1 MSPARRRGWWATTC
15 GSPPKPVPGS
25 TSCAT
30 SCSSRRAGRRL
41 EKARSWRARVIWM
54 RLNGVPRI
62 WRPRVRQHRSLSCLR
77 KSCGWRRRPCPTS
90 PVNSLPTICWAKY
103 SANSA
108 SASRLR
114 PKLLSARASAY
125 ACSVFISSGW
135 PAMLTWR
142 GIADELQSHRTRL
155 LQANLIALLA
165 VAAAVPVPLL
175 LPLMVDE
182 VLLHHPGAL
191 VNRIGALFPAAWHGP
206 VLFIGTALLL
216 TVGLR
221 LTSILLNVWQGRTFS
236 LLAKDVV
243 YRIRVRML
251 ARLSRIALSEFET
264 VGAGRITSHFV
275 TDLNAIDSFLGSSI
289 SRLVVS
295 LLTLVGVAAVLFWMN
310 WKLARFILL
319 LNPVVIL
326 FSTRLGKRVKD
337 LKKHENR
344 AFEVFQEALAET
356 LDALTQIR
364 AMNRE
369 KHYLA
374 RVADK
379 AGDIRRHAAAFAWKS
394 DAMSRLSLFVFL
406 AGFDAFRAGAMLM
419 VVFSDLSIGE
429 MLAVFGYLWF
439 MMTPVQEIV
448 NMQYG
453 WFAAQAALGRINA
466 LLNLHREPQ
475 HPARRDPFAGQRS
488 VGIAL
493 DHVSF
498 AYANGET
505 ILDDVSLVVN
515 AGEKVAL
522 VGASGGGKS
531 TLVQALLGL
540 YPVKSGQILYGAVP
554 VTEISWET
562 VREHVGVV
570 LQHPALFNDSVR
582 ANLTLGREAD
592 DASLWQA
599 LEIAQLKGFVAA
611 LPHGLDTVVGKQG
624 VRMSGGQRQ
633 RLAIARMIVA
643 DPRIV
648 VLDEATSAL
657 DTDTE
662 RHLHQALAAFLAGRT
677 TLIIAHRLSA
687 VKQADRILVFE
698 NGRVVEE
705 GGHDELIDRGGLYHK
720 LYHHA

>member
-1 MSPARRRGWWATTC
+1 
-15 GSPPKPVPGS
+15 
-25 TSCAT
+25 
-30 SCSSRRAGRRL
+30 
-41 EKARSWRARVIWM
+41 
-54 RLNGVPRI
+54 
-62 WRPRVRQHRSLSCLR
+62 
-77 KSCGWRRRPCPTS
+77 
-90 PVNSLPTICWAKY
+90 
-103 SANSA
+103 
-108 SASRLR
+108 
-114 PKLLSARASAY
+114 
-125 ACSVFISSGW
+125 
-135 PAMLTWR
+135 MLTWR
-142 GIADELQSHRTRL
+142 GIADELKTHRARL
-155 LQANLIALLA
+155 LQGNLVALLA

-182 VLLHHPGAL
+182 VLLHHPGKMVA
-191 VNRIGALFPAAWHGP
+191 VIGARFPATWHGP
-206 VLFIGTALLL
+206 LLFIGVTLLL

-221 LTSILLNVWQGRTFS
+221 LISILLNVWQGRTFS
-236 LLAKDVV
+236 LLAKEVV

-251 ARLSRIALSEFET
+251 SRLSRIALSEFET

-289 SRLVVS
+289 SGLVVS
-295 LLTLVGVAAVLFWMN
+295 VLTLVGVAAVLFWMH
-310 WKLARFILL
+310 WQLALFILL

-326 FSTRLGKRVKD
+326 FSVRLGKRVKD

-344 AFEVFQEALAET
+344 AFEVFQETLSET

-369 KHYLA
+369 KYYLA
-374 RVADK
+374 RVTAK
-379 AGDIRRHAAAFAWKS
+379 AADIRQHAAAFAWKS
-394 DAMSRLSLFVFL
+394 DAMSRISFFVFL

-439 MMTPVQEIV
+439 MMTPVQELV
-448 NMQYG
+448 NMQYA
-453 WFAAQAALGRINA
+453 WFAANAALGRINA
-466 LLNLHREPQ
+466 LLGLHGEPQ
-475 HPARRDPFAGQRS
+475 HPALRDPFAGQPT

-498 AYANGET
+498 AYADGET
-505 ILDDVSLVVN
+505 VLDDVSLTVA

-540 YPVKSGQILYGAVP
+540 YPVRAGWILYGGTA
-554 VTEISWET
+554 VTEIGWET

-570 LQHPALFNDSVR
+570 LQHPVLFNDSVR

-592 DASLWQA
+592 DATLWQA
-599 LEIAQLKGFVAA
+599 LEIAQLKDAIAA
-611 LPHGLDTVVGKQG
+611 LPHALDTVVGRQG
-624 VRMSGGQRQ
+624 VRLSGGQRQ

-643 DPRIV
+643 KPQIV
-648 VLDEATSAL
+648 ILDEATSAL

-662 RHLHQALAAFLAGRT
+662 RRLHQALSGFLSGRT

-687 VKQADRILVFE
+687 VRQADRILVFE

-705 GGHDELIDRGGLYHK
+705 GGHDELIGRGGLYHK

>member
-1 MSPARRRGWWATTC
+1 
-15 GSPPKPVPGS
+15 
-25 TSCAT
+25 
-30 SCSSRRAGRRL
+30 
-41 EKARSWRARVIWM
+41 
-54 RLNGVPRI
+54 
-62 WRPRVRQHRSLSCLR
+62 
-77 KSCGWRRRPCPTS
+77 
-90 PVNSLPTICWAKY
+90 
-103 SANSA
+103 
-108 SASRLR
+108 
-114 PKLLSARASAY
+114 
-125 ACSVFISSGW
+125 
-135 PAMLTWR
+135 MLTWR
-142 GIADELQSHRTRL
+142 GIADELKTYRSRL
-155 LQANLIALLA
+155 LQAHLIALLA
-165 VAAAVPVPLL
+165 VVAAVPVPLL

-182 VLLHHPGAL
+182 DLLDRPGRMVAA
-191 VNRIGALFPAAWHGP
+191 IGSWFPTAWHGP
-206 VLFIGTALLL
+206 VLFIGTVLVL
-216 TVGLR
+216 TLALR
-221 LTSILLNVWQGRTFS
+221 LTAILLNVWQGRTFS

-243 YRIRVRML
+243 YRIRTRML

-264 VGAGRITSHFV
+264 VGAGRVTSHFV

-295 LLTLVGVAAVLFWMN
+295 VLTLVGVAAVLFWMN
-310 WKLARFILL
+310 WQLALFILL

-326 FSTRLGKRVKD
+326 FSTQLGKRVKD
-337 LKKHENR
+337 LKKFENR
-344 AFEVFQEALAET
+344 AFEAFQDALAET

-374 RVADK
+374 RVTDK
-379 AGDIRRHAAAFAWKS
+379 ADDIRRHAAAFAWKS
-394 DAMSRLSLFVFL
+394 DAMSRLSMFVFL

-439 MMTPVQEIV
+439 MMTPVQELV

-466 LLNLHREPQ
+466 LLGLHSEPQ
-475 HPARRDPFAGQRS
+475 HPARRDPFTGQPS

-498 AYANGET
+498 AYADGET
-505 ILDDVSLVVN
+505 VLDDVSLTVT

-540 YPVKSGQILYGAVP
+540 YPVSSG
-554 VTEISWET
+554 EISYGGVAVSEIGWET

-570 LQHPALFNDSVR
+570 LQHPVLFNDSVR
-582 ANLTLGREAD
+582 ANLTLGRAVD
-592 DASLWQA
+592 DAMLWQA
-599 LEIAQLKGFVAA
+599 LEIAQLKDTIVA
-611 LPHGLDTVVGKQG
+611 LPHGLDTVVGRQG
-624 VRMSGGQRQ
+624 VRLSGGQRQ

-643 DPRIV
+643 QPRIV
-648 VLDEATSAL
+648 ILDEATSAL

-662 RHLHQALAAFLAGRT
+662 RHLHQALGTFLAGRT

-698 NGRVVEE
+698 NGRVVET

-720 LYHHA
+720 LYHHP